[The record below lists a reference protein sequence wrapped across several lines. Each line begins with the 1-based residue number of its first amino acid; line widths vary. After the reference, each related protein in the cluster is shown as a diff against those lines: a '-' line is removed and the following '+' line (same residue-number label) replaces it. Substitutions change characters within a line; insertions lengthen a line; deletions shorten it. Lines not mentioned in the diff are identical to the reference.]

1 MCNFFLRNDEDHF
14 MAGESDQTPKK
25 FMFACVLLSFFL
37 SILATGFEFNYV
49 VTALHLNTT
58 NDFMISN
65 PTNI

>member
-1 MCNFFLRNDEDHF
+1 